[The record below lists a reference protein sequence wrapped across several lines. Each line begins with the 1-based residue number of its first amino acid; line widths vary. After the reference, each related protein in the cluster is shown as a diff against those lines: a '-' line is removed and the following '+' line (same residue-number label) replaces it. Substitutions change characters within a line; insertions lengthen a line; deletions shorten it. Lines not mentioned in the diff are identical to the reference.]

1 MRSIAQGPASQ
12 SVSRRTRRTRRAVP
26 ASMQS
31 ERGASA
37 ARNSEWSAMKG
48 V

>member
-12 SVSRRTRRTRRAVP
+12 SVSRRTRQAVP
-26 ASMQS
+26 AASMQS